1 MLKLQRKLK
10 RREKKESGVMR
21 LLEQWSDIC
30 KPFRDTYKKRE
41 REQEQANVP
50 RYVVVRVSS
59 GYSKRKAKGGA
70 KMNVKT
76 KSFIVGENIP
86 IWAKNLGAV
95 EIRNPKSGKLEKILI
110 PSGVGDGV
118 VSANVGGIVAVVG
131 DRVTVVSKELAK
143 EYKM

>member
-1 MLKLQRKLK
+1 MEEMVKVK
-10 RREKKESGVMR
+10 KKEAGVMR

-30 KPFRDTYKKRE
+30 KPFKDAYKKRE
-41 REQEQANVP
+41 REREQERANTP
-50 RYVVVRVSS
+50 RYIVVRASS
-59 GYSKRKAKGGA
+59 GYSKRKAKGGV
-70 KMNVKT
+70 KVNVKT
-76 KSFIVGENIP
+76 KSFIVRENIP

-118 VSANVGGIVAVVG
+118 VSANVGDIVTVVG
-131 DRVTVVSKELAK
+131 DRVIVVKKELAE